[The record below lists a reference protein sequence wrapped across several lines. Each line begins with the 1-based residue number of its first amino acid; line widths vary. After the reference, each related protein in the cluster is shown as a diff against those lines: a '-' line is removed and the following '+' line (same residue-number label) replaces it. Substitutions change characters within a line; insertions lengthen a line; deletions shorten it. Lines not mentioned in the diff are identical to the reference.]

1 MPQATEPRAGRR
13 PGPRRAPRVRG
24 RPLAVPV
31 RLRHPALLL
40 ALSGCLATQPP
51 AEPVPA
57 APPFRPEVFFD
68 GHTRGHGSLQIL
80 GRGSQRVEVESHG
93 EAQPDGTFRL
103 DQTITRGDA
112 TTTRTWLL
120 RPTSPTTYTGT
131 LTDASGA
138 VAAEV
143 DGSVLHIRY
152 GMGAGLTMRQQLVLQ
167 PGGAVVLNRSTVR
180 LFGVPIA
187 QLAEQIRRL
196 PPRP

>member
-1 MPQATEPRAGRR
+1 MRLRR
-13 PGPRRAPRVRG
+13 PA
-24 RPLAVPV
+24 L
-31 RLRHPALLL
+31 LLLL
-40 ALSGCLATQPP
+40 ALSGCLATHPP
-51 AEPVPA
+51 AEPVPT
-57 APPFRPEVFFD
+57 APPFRPEAFFD

-103 DQTITRGDA
+103 DQTITRGDE

-131 LTDASGA
+131 LTEARGA
-138 VAAEV
+138 VAAET
-143 DGSVLHIRY
+143 DGNVLRIRY

-167 PGGAVVLNRSTVR
+167 PGGAVALNRSTVR
-180 LFGVPIA
+180 LLGVPIA
-187 QLAEQIRRL
+187 RLAEQIRRVG